1 MDLFSAIFAIIIFF
15 GIINVWF
22 FRSSRSTLYRGG
34 ESKTLKEEFEA
45 YGYPPYFF
53 YLIGILKL
61 TFSSLLLFGLK
72 FPELTLYGASGMV
85 VLMLGAIASH
95 IKVSDPVKKSIP
107 AILMLFMSGFL
118 LGTELRDFL
127 F

>member
-1 MDLFSAIFAIIIFF
+1 MDLFSQIFAIVIFF

-22 FRSSRSTLYRGG
+22 FRSSKSTIYRG
-34 ESKTLKEEFEA
+34 SKSQTLKEEFEA

-53 YLIGILKL
+53 YLIGSLKIIC
-61 TFSSLLLFGLK
+61 SSLLLIGLK
-72 FPELTLYGASGMV
+72 FPEFTLYGALGMV